1 MIFHNLIKEK
11 RQKMSLT
18 QMELANKLLV
28 SNKTISNW
36 ETGKTLPDIENI
48 ILISKYLN
56 ISLDDLFL
64 GDETMVGKLRENQQE
79 RKFYRIVTISLI
91 SAIIVGTIGYLF
103 LKLFYSSN
111 MILIESNL
119 SGYLSIPMF
128 ILIIYILTKINWHSL
143 ISILNKKIII
153 AIGFLLFLYAIMPV
167 MDIVD
172 GLIRGCL
179 LYTSPSP
186 RDPKTSRMP
195 SSA

>member
-1 MIFHNLIKEK
+1 MFNVITRTRRKVVIFHNLIKEK

-172 GLIRGCL
+172 GLIRGFVG
-179 LYTSPSP
+179 SGVN
-186 RDPKTSRMP
+186 
-195 SSA
+195 